1 MAGSPR
7 RAADRCVH
15 SRPIVSPALVG
26 YLDVRRRQAINS
38 LVQEVEEHE
47 YVVGSP
53 VEDPIVRSP
62 GVGSKLVELAGNVA
76 RPRVGEDW
84 SELRETLDVVVDCDL
99 VVRTQP
105 EDCVVDRLSTADV
118 EPHAFVRE
126 LIQNALDAT
135 RCRLYEDLRSMG
147 EPTPNDPTRVPEA
160 GRSVLPIRVGLRWVE
175 VENELSGLL
184 ESRQELSVEDRG
196 IGMDEEIITRYLL
209 QVGRSYYATP
219 QFLRRYD
226 FTPTSRFG
234 VGFLSVFADSDHV
247 LVDTYRP
254 SSAAAAPISLL
265 LTGPRQYI
273 LTERGD
279 RNEAGTI
286 IRVRLRS
293 PMEPGELTSNIS
305 RWCKR
310 VEFPIVVDD
319 LGKVTTVEAEK
330 PEDFLAEEVNV
341 EGAFLRPGVPCGYE
355 RHSRRDL
362 RLRRRGWPGGVLG
375 QGPVGS
381 W

>member
-1 MAGSPR
+1 MRIRARAFSGANSASAAAYAGSRRLSSRDAAKSLPMGLSGVDPACLFMRALSRGQVITSDNHVKTEWVLRRVMAGSPR

-76 RPRVGEDW
+76 RPRGGGDW
-84 SELRETLDVVVDCDL
+84 SELRGTLDVVVDCDM

-105 EDCVVDRLSTADV
+105 EGCVVDRLSTADV

-234 VGFLSVFADSDHV
+234 VGVLSVFADSDHV

-273 LTERGD
+273 LTKRGA
-279 RNEAGTI
+279 RTQA
-286 IRVRLRS
+286 
-293 PMEPGELTSNIS
+293 
-305 RWCKR
+305 
-310 VEFPIVVDD
+310 
-319 LGKVTTVEAEK
+319 
-330 PEDFLAEEVNV
+330 
-341 EGAFLRPGVPCGYE
+341 
-355 RHSRRDL
+355 RD
-362 RLRRRGWPGGVLG
+362 
-375 QGPVGS
+375 
-381 W
+381 